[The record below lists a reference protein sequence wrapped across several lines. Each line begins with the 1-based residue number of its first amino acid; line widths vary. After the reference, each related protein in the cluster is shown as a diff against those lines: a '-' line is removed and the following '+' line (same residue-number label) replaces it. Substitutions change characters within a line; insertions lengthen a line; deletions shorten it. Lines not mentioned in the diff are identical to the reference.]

1 MSDEAVAE
9 RRKTKADIAASFQKA
24 AVKHLEERTKRAVEW
39 AGDVL
44 NEGEGTRVTSSLSCI
59 VVAGGV
65 AANATVR
72 ESLSAVASDAG
83 LPLVTPPAKWCT
95 DNGVMVAWAG
105 VERLALGLA
114 EEPPEPWLGGDGDGK
129 DGGERR
135 EVPLLP
141 RWPLGSRDERATG
154 ETKSSKKKRM
164 AAPLTPAGGEASD
177 LVAPGIP

>member
-1 MSDEAVAE
+1 M
-9 RRKTKADIAASFQKA
+9 
-24 AVKHLEERTKRAVEW
+24 
-39 AGDVL
+39 
-44 NEGEGTRVTSSLSCI
+44 
-59 VVAGGV
+59 
-65 AANATVR
+65 R

-83 LPLVTPPAKWCT
+83 LPLVTPPPKWCT

-114 EEPPEPWLGGDGDGK
+114 EEPPVPWLGGDGDGK

>member
-1 MSDEAVAE
+1 MSDEAVEA

-44 NEGEGTRVTSSLSCI
+44 NEGEGTRGMASLSCI

-114 EEPPEPWLGGDGDGK
+114 EEPPAPWLGGDGDGK

-141 RWPLGSRDERATG
+141 RWPLGSAGTSAPPARRRARRRKG
-154 ETKSSKKKRM
+154 WRRR
-164 AAPLTPAGGEASD
+164 
-177 LVAPGIP
+177 

>member
-1 MSDEAVAE
+1 M
-9 RRKTKADIAASFQKA
+9 RRITLFAALACVFAAKKTIRPKS
-24 AVKHLEERTKRAVEW
+24 
-39 AGDVL
+39 
-44 NEGEGTRVTSSLSCI
+44 
-59 VVAGGV
+59 
-65 AANATVR
+65 
-72 ESLSAVASDAG
+72 
-83 LPLVTPPAKWCT
+83 
-95 DNGVMVAWAG
+95 
-105 VERLALGLA
+105 
-114 EEPPEPWLGGDGDGK
+114 LGGDGDEK